1 MVNIMNKQFQI
12 RTDLALEARE
22 CIQKKDIEYTRGVLL
37 EEYDVMEDVHISKV
51 EIRTKNAAKN
61 MAALGAEVASMTP
74 GGLAEWIG
82 KILS

>member
-1 MVNIMNKQFQI
+1 MYRRVKSIIESGAKLI
-12 RTDLALEARE
+12 VLTALNMEAE
-22 CIQKKDIEYTRGVLL
+22 AV
-37 EEYDVMEDVHISKV
+37 YD
-51 EIRTKNAAKN
+51 KNAAKN